1 VDAQIPRNA
10 PDARTLATALSQAE
24 LDMLGDFLGAD
35 DAPED
40 RMPIATCEGFFAAL
54 HSGPELVPPSV
65 WLPIVLGEDAPPRF
79 ESQDDYGL
87 MLSLI
92 MRFYNEVGTLLADPY
107 TDYAPANGDETGAL
121 SVGAAV
127 LWAIGYVTGVS
138 LRSDAWEPIVRSEAG
153 EAILPIYELARFA
166 DPKTRKPL
174 DSARTRRDAEK
185 LADSAID
192 IYDFWLEHRHTPI
205 RRTAPK
211 IGPNERCHCGSGRK
225 YKTCC
230 GKA

>member
-1 VDAQIPRNA
+1 
-10 PDARTLATALSQAE
+10 LSQAE

-54 HSGPELVPPSV
+54 HSGPELVPPSE